1 MVATTKTRLK
11 ALFQSFYLVEEGYNR
26 EAHKPYVDI
35 FLRMEVTSF
44 SGGPRQTAWVLTCQ
58 SHKST

>member
-1 MVATTKTRLK
+1 MVATTKTRYKGIIPKL
-11 ALFQSFYLVEEGYNR
+11 LVEEGYNR